1 MTTPLGVP
9 NLPTGALTVST
20 LGQSLQDQT
29 VSAMRGRAGARVP
42 SIFNASTGG
51 DLLSDLT
58 PFGIITRIWAQV
70 NSLIAQADPVDID
83 GPEDIP
89 ALLLDFIEGLPVVG
103 QFVQLLQ
110 AFTNQYDGE
119 DEILL
124 AIQEL
129 FGPIVELAGNIV
141 ELFTGAPGALD
152 ELKTWAEGLPLI
164 GPIVSVLTGD
174 ADGPQDLAALG
185 AWARSLLT
193 GTSKIPAENLIG
205 QISDAVFSVIPV
217 AHINIA
223 SPNLLSQGEF
233 FSLATVTPGNGWTW
247 DDSENRTGRG
257 GSAKVTA
264 NGTLREL
271 FSNQTIKVAEGDK
284 VTVSAW
290 IKTSGYTGSGSP
302 IVLSV
307 VPFAGTTQ
315 QSTVTIASRAGS
327 TSWVQMT
334 GASVYVVPAGVTS
347 IRVRLAVGATATA
360 GTIWWDDI
368 SVTKSGLL
376 GQSLVDSLVAAW
388 NKLWDGA
395 FGLTGTVGKTWED
408 LNTALANPLGKANTA
423 NTNHDTLLGNLLNL
437 PATVIGSIV
446 NVIVDGAAS
455 MGQFLTDLFD
465 GLNGSTGST
474 NKTVSNVKNAAG
486 TARSQ
491 ANLGVT
497 NAATAQ
503 GAAATADGKA
513 QGAIDGIDQA
523 MTGAT
528 GTGATAGTVKTRLQQ
543 LNSNLW
549 GTNTLGTTIKDAA
562 TPAVAYLSQGWNNTS
577 EDYTS
582 LDARITTDAIRQA
595 AASLS
600 DQIAKIKTTTGGAS
614 FSGNS
619 ASVSF
624 NQFTT
629 ISGAGFFPTTISGT
643 ANTLSVSNGNAA
655 FAYPSVNPTI
665 VRARYD
671 TVQAT
676 SSYQKVGI
684 VFAGMNSG
692 KNYIFARMSS
702 DMSSYIYAWFSG
714 STIEIGYNTGSGEI
728 MLAQRVYSGSLY
740 NFAYYTGGTYWLEC
754 GYGGS
759 LGTYRVLSG
768 DTPVLTA
775 NDVSNRLTTIGTSK
789 YVGFGGTSGTAFNFK
804 QAAPLAAFAF
814 YDNTPPTTF
823 GSGFRVSRTS
833 TATVNLNSTGTGS
846 GGTPAVLPNTVF
858 SSATSTVDYS
868 TAEYT
873 WSAATNGVTIKV
885 SGWYHVCVNARL
897 SAITGNNY
905 LFAVGVRKNAN
916 MVAMGADAGPGTYVA
931 SASTIV
937 YCAKDDVVYPV
948 YLNNYTSTVPLV
960 GEANGSNTYFSVSF
974 LNNATPVQPT

>member
-423 NTNHDTLLGNLLNL
+423 NANHDTLLGNLLNL

-503 GAAATADGKA
+503 GAATTADGKA
-513 QGAIDGIDQA
+513 QGAIDGINQA
-523 MTGAT
+523 VTGAT
-528 GTGATAGTVKTRLQQ
+528 GTGATAGTVATNITTVKNTATGAASDASSSLTKHTNLLTSLRGGYTIDIINTTSTWTKPTGISELFVVCFGGGAKGSNGATGVGATSQPGGNPGAVISVQLDPKDVPSTVSCTIGGNTGSSPSKT
-543 LNSNLW
+543 SF
-549 GTNTLGTTIKDAA
+549 GTLVTTDDAFNGYVA
-562 TPAVAYLSQGWNNTS
+562 TPLGVILTGANPSKGGGGGISAGSGAAGS
-577 EDYTS
+577 
-582 LDARITTDAIRQA
+582 TTTVGLTGGSGGAQSGSA
-595 AASLS
+595 NGG
-600 DQIAKIKTTTGGAS
+600 TGGA
-614 FSGNS
+614 G
-619 ASVSF
+619 
-624 NQFTT
+624 QT
-629 ISGAGFFPTTISGT
+629 G
-643 ANTLSVSNGNAA
+643 L
-655 FAYPSVNPTI
+655 
-665 VRARYD
+665 
-671 TVQAT
+671 
-676 SSYQKVGI
+676 
-684 VFAGMNSG
+684 VFAGNLCQTG
-692 KNYIFARMSS
+692 
-702 DMSSYIYAWFSG
+702 
-714 STIEIGYNTGSGEI
+714 GSG
-728 MLAQRVYSGSLY
+728 
-740 NFAYYTGGTYWLEC
+740 GG
-754 GYGGS
+754 GG
-759 LGTYRVLSG
+759 
-768 DTPVLTA
+768 
-775 NDVSNRLTTIGTSK
+775 
-789 YVGFGGTSGTAFNFK
+789 GGTSNSSFNGGNGG
-804 QAAPLAAFAF
+804 Q
-814 YDNTPPTTF
+814 
-823 GSGFRVSRTS
+823 GGFPGGGGGGGGNCSSVSRTP
-833 TATVNLNSTGTGS
+833 GTGGN
-846 GGTPAVLPNTVF
+846 GGLGLILVI
-858 SSATSTVDYS
+858 YK
-868 TAEYT
+868 TA
-873 WSAATNGVTIKV
+873 
-885 SGWYHVCVNARL
+885 
-897 SAITGNNY
+897 
-905 LFAVGVRKNAN
+905 
-916 MVAMGADAGPGTYVA
+916 
-931 SASTIV
+931 
-937 YCAKDDVVYPV
+937 
-948 YLNNYTSTVPLV
+948 
-960 GEANGSNTYFSVSF
+960 SNT
-974 LNNATPVQPT
+974 